1 MSNMETYICEIDCQW
16 EFDVW
21 LRKLKPGLCNN
32 LEEWDG
38 EENGSE
44 VQEGGDV
51 CTPMGDSCWFWQKP
65 TQYCKAII
73 LQLEVNTLK
82 KKEDKEKPKQNE
94 KGSQRREG
102 NQYILHYHI
111 SYHCGQL
118 EINPAGKILRASLG
132 RTRGTELT
140 YPWGKELVYL

>member
-1 MSNMETYICEIDCQW
+1 MGRKMGVKFKKEGTYVHLWVIHV
-16 EFDVW
+16 DV
-21 LRKLKPGLCNN
+21 
-32 LEEWDG
+32 
-38 EENGSE
+38 
-44 VQEGGDV
+44 
-51 CTPMGDSCWFWQKP
+51 WQKP

-73 LQLEVNTLK
+73 LQLEINTLKK

-132 RTRGTELT
+132 STWGTELT
-140 YPWGKELVYL
+140 YPRGKELGYL